1 MAGRDPS
8 MYGSR
13 DRVPVL
19 SVASSGTSRERSLSQ
34 DRLASA
40 SHDRDTPARAHLSS
54 PSGISSVFEHGH
66 SAWDRHACKF
76 VDAEWIKQ
84 GHKAL
89 GYDAEP
95 PPETRS
101 LYGSSDNRAAGG
113 GAYIGGRLDA
123 RTDYV
128 RARDYQTRYAENKY
142 SAYPSAAGVERRGG
156 YGYDRYGP

>member
-19 SVASSGTSRERSLSQ
+19 SVGSSGTSRERSLSQ

-40 SHDRDTPARAHLSS
+40 SHDRDCDTPARAHLSS

-76 VDAEWIKQ
+76 VDAEDGSNRGTKRSVRRQ
-84 GHKAL
+84 VRRRQVFQVSCGATGDAL
-89 GYDAEP
+89 QKLVALQKD
-95 PPETRS
+95 
-101 LYGSSDNRAAGG
+101 RAARRSRKDNSRKTV
-113 GAYIGGRLDA
+113 ASSRTGRA
-123 RTDYV
+123 PAV
-128 RARDYQTRYAENKY
+128 
-142 SAYPSAAGVERRGG
+142 AG
-156 YGYDRYGP
+156 

>member
-1 MAGRDPS
+1 MGKGRSRSPATAARAYSAALPTPHSIQPAGRQA
-8 MYGSR
+8 
-13 DRVPVL
+13 L
-19 SVASSGTSRERSLSQ
+19 
-34 DRLASA
+34 
-40 SHDRDTPARAHLSS
+40 
-54 PSGISSVFEHGH
+54 GISSVFEHGH